1 MKIGIINHP
10 PLTIILHKLNSGSA
24 AWDSRRCQYYQIIHR
39 FRFFDAKIMVLD

>member
-24 AWDSRRCQYYQIIHR
+24 ACGTAVAASIHR